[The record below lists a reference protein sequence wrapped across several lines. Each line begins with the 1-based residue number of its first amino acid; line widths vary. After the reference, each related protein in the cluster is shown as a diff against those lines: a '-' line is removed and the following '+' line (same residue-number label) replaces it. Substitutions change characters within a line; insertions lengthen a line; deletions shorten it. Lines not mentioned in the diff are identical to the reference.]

1 MTKQNRNIVENVIT
15 DLSRIYNCYILCE
28 QQTEE
33 DVITF
38 QIKDRNSI
46 YTNRV
51 SFHRSDYFDVILA
64 GEDPIICILD
74 DLNKYLQNTIG
85 VSKGIDRNSRTD
97 HICSHCG
104 APLRKNQTVCDYCR
118 CEIW

>member
-15 DLSRIYNCYILCE
+15 DLSRIYDCYITCE
-28 QQTEE
+28 QQTEA
-33 DVITF
+33 DIITF

-51 SFHRSDYFDVILA
+51 TFYRSDYFYAITA

-85 VSKGIDRNSRTD
+85 VSKGINRNDRTD
-97 HICSHCG
+97 HMCSHCG
-104 APLRKNQTVCDYCR
+104 APLRQNQTVCDYCR

>member
-28 QQTEE
+28 EQKTA
-33 DVITF
+33 DIITF

-51 SFHRSDYFDVILA
+51 SFHRSDYFHVIAA
-64 GEDPIICILD
+64 GDDPIYYILD
-74 DLNKYLQNTIG
+74 DLNKYLQTTIG
-85 VSKGIDRNSRTD
+85 EPKGLERNNRTD
-97 HICSHCG
+97 HMCPHCG
-104 APLRKNQTVCDYCR
+104 APLKRNQTVCDYCR

>member
-28 QQTEE
+28 QQTEA

-51 SFHRSDYFDVILA
+51 TFYRSDYFDAINA

-85 VSKGIDRNSRTD
+85 VSKGINRNDRTD
-97 HICSHCG
+97 HM
-104 APLRKNQTVCDYCR
+104 
-118 CEIW
+118 